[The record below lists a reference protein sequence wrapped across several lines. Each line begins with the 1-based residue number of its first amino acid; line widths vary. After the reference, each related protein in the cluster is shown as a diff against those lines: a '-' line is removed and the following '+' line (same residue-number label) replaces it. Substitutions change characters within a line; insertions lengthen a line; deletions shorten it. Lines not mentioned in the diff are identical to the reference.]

1 MSDNF
6 SANAE
11 LSFDT
16 NDFIASANAASKA
29 LERIEQQ
36 SEETASALDSTQN
49 SENAL
54 NAAFKQSQ
62 TVVGGLAKQYDALV
76 SFTYNVGTAAFRKS
90 TLLKVLNRGDYKGA
104 AAQIRRSDLCAVQLA
119 HAADHRA
126 AFCR

>member
-76 SFTYNVGTAAFRKS
+76 RQLNDATKAQNALDVASGIVISELQRIAPAWPAVKFDVAAERE
-90 TLLKVLNRGDYKGA
+90 R
-104 AAQIRRSDLCAVQLA
+104 VQQSLGL
-119 HAADHRA
+119 RWP
-126 AFCR
+126 